1 MDKIIYFLVG
11 AIAVLII
18 LIFWLWRTN
27 RKLKRMEG
35 EFAKMQYDMKK
46 VGNDVALV
54 KGKLTQIENVQ
65 FDFSELEERIE
76 ENAGQLINFVRQEI
90 GQTIRDMRDLDGRIG
105 DLEVATEEE
114 SRVLEE
120 VKEKFEEMAEAEEEE
135 AAEAEEVG

>member
-1 MDKIIYFLVG
+1 MDKIIYLLVG
-11 AIAVLII
+11 AVAVLII

-46 VGNDVALV
+46 VGNDAALV

-76 ENAGQLINFVRQEI
+76 ENAGQLVSFVRQEV
-90 GQTIRDMRDLDGRIG
+90 GQTIKDMRDLDGRIG
-105 DLEVATEEE
+105 DLEIGAEEE

-135 AAEAEEVG
+135 EVAEAE